1 MLLKENGL
9 KKLKANKKRFVYLIS
24 PNKIY
29 KSFYTNL
36 KIVLSYNLVSFFQ
49 LRLKHYSLIERK
61 KIGIKI
67 NKPKNLRNL
76 SEYFFGEDQSRY
88 VLEIDQNEL
97 NKVEKILQSNNI
109 YYENIGK
116 TQRDFFE
123 IEGEMKASVNDLFK
137 VNNQWYNNY

>member
-1 MLLKENGL
+1 MTFGL
-9 KKLKANKKRFVYLIS
+9 
-24 PNKIY
+24 
-29 KSFYTNL
+29 
-36 KIVLSYNLVSFFQ
+36 
-49 LRLKHYSLIERK
+49 

-123 IEGEMKASVNDLFK
+123 IEGEMKASVNDLFN